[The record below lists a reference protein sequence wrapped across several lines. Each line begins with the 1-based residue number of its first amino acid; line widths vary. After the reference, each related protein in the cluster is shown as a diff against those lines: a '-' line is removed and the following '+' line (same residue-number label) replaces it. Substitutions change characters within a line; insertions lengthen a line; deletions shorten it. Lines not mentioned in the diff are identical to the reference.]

1 MSSLLEIETAA
12 DALPRSQQEL
22 LLQHLAA
29 KLQFA
34 PASRE
39 KVAAAASEAVAWP
52 DYEARLRAIYGD
64 KAMPSMVLAE
74 RETAAW

>member
-1 MSSLLEIETAA
+1 MGTLSEIESAA
-12 DALPRSQQEL
+12 DALPRSEQERL
-22 LLQHLAA
+22 YRHLAA
-29 KLQFA
+29 KLQLA

-39 KVAAAASEAVAWP
+39 KPAAAVPEAVVWP
-52 DYEARLRAIYGD
+52 DYEMRLRAIYGD

>member
-1 MSSLLEIETAA
+1 MTTFLEIESAA

-22 LLQHLAA
+22 LLRHLAA
-29 KLQFA
+29 KLQLA
-34 PASRE
+34 PAPRE
-39 KVAAAASEAVAWP
+39 KAATAANEAVAWP

-64 KAMPSMVLAE
+64 KTMPSMVLAE

>member
-1 MSSLLEIETAA
+1 MSTLAEIESAA
-12 DALPRSQQEL
+12 DTLPRSQQEL
-22 LLQHLAA
+22 LLKHLAA
-29 KLQFA
+29 KLRSL
-34 PASRE
+34 PTSSGKRIT
-39 KVAAAASEAVAWP
+39 AAGGTVTWP